1 MKKDKKENK
10 KEVPLALTDKE
21 NSNNKDVAKDDHNE
35 NDDEM
40 NFGFAKEDFNQND
53 DKIGF
58 GMQFWDRGKYQ
69 IYLGDD
75 VVVIKQ
81 KVPNLYDIYIFDKP
95 DNDIPLLADVY
106 SENLAVEL
114 SKIMEKSNDVPNAD
128 LWISSR
134 IECVEA
140 FDYLCNERITKVRIP
155 DTCSIREGAFMGCP
169 NLEEVIY
176 YETGS
181 ARNISI
187 GSHAFFGCNKLKR
200 VLLPPEMGSI
210 KENAF
215 GSCPEIKD
223 IIVESPNP
231 PEIAYDKDFE
241 RSAFGNIDLSHCT
254 LHVPSFALSNYVD
267 REFWGDFGA
276 FTKIKNLSFDVKP
289 YMHHKG
295 DEGPEPSD
303 KSEK

>member
-1 MKKDKKENK
+1 MKKDKEENK
-10 KEVPLALTDKE
+10 KEEPFVLANDE
-21 NSNNKDVAKDDHNE
+21 NSNNNDV
-35 NDDEM
+35 
-40 NFGFAKEDFNQND
+40 GKEDFNQNND
-53 DKIGF
+53 RMCF
-58 GMQFWDRGKYQ
+58 GSQFWCRGKYEMCF
-69 IYLGDD
+69 GDD

-81 KVPNLYDIYIFDKP
+81 KVPNLYDIYIFDKT
-95 DNDIPLLADVY
+95 DNDIPFLADVC

-114 SKIMEKSNDVPNAD
+114 SKILEKSNDVPNAVLQSAHAD

-134 IECVEA
+134 IKCINKC
-140 FDYLCNERITKVRIP
+140 DYLCNERITKIRIP
-155 DTCSIREGAFMGCP
+155 NTCSIREGAFMGCP

-181 ARNISI
+181 ARDISSI

-200 VLLPPEMGSI
+200 VVLPPNLEYIS
-210 KENAF
+210 ENAF

-231 PEIAYDKDFE
+231 PDIAYDKDFE
-241 RSAFGNIDLSHCT
+241 RSAFGNIDLSQCT

-276 FTKIKNLSFDVKP
+276 FTKIKNIVFNLGYFMPSESP
-289 YMHHKG
+289 GGINSG
-295 DEGPEPSD
+295 DKNKNEL
-303 KSEK
+303 